1 MRYGELVDFCWGACL
16 GRFVTGDTGRWLVIA
31 IEYLGDMKLAPC
43 LTKRLGGGFWIS
55 RLGLLADQEMLANV
69 STEQK
74 NERLAGEASVVCRG
88 SALQHSFRPIRA
100 CQLRTGLPT
109 VLRRGMDSF
118 TGSRLAAAGSVAP
131 LGTLMTSIETMP
143 LKSGK
148 RGVSGIGGLFSG

>member
-16 GRFVTGDTGRWLVIA
+16 GRFVTGDTGRWPVIA

-74 NERLAGEASVVCRG
+74 NERLAGEASVVCTG
-88 SALQHSFRPIRA
+88 SALQHFLRPRA

-118 TGSRLAAAGSVAP
+118 AGSRLAAAGSGAAI
-131 LGTLMTSIETMP
+131 GTLMTSTETMP
-143 LKSGK
+143 LKPGK

>member
-16 GRFVTGDTGRWLVIA
+16 GRFVTGDTGRWPVIA
-31 IEYLGDMKLAPC
+31 IAYLGDMKLAPC

-55 RLGLLADQEMLANV
+55 SLGLLADQEMLANV

-74 NERLAGEASVVCRG
+74 NERLAGEASVVCTG
-88 SALQHSFRPIRA
+88 SALQHFFRPIRA

-118 TGSRLAAAGSVAP
+118 AGSVAP
-131 LGTLMTSIETMP
+131 IGTLMTSIEIML

>member
-31 IEYLGDMKLAPC
+31 IEYLGEMKLAPC

-74 NERLAGEASVVCRG
+74 NERLAGEASVVCTG
-88 SALQHSFRPIRA
+88 SALQHFFRPIRA
-100 CQLRTGLPT
+100 CQLRTGST
-109 VLRRGMDSF
+109 HGF
-118 TGSRLAAAGSVAP
+118 TPWDAFFCRVAAGSRRV
-131 LGTLMTSIETMP
+131 
-143 LKSGK
+143 
-148 RGVSGIGGLFSG
+148 GGPAWDADDQH